1 MINLGFDMDSNMSAS
16 HQIPGLNPRKDRRDR
31 ILLRFMVRNFA
42 DLQPIAGWATTN
54 PPSWRDFAYL
64 MQIDR
69 PGLFAAL
76 SRWWVTYLAAA
87 PFLVLGLLILVGA
100 PASPGSVL
108 AALIFAAPGAVIL
121 AATFLLG
128 REGSEVKVGATKAT
142 REAALRRVANLMWTS
157 HLAPGLGMLD
167 VSHSWNPSRRRYYPG
182 MRIAYAE
189 KGSQRLPFATLLNPA
204 LPASEKTDLAMVIP
218 IPPGSTRPRV
228 MDWATSVLAPAIGAA
243 RVVAIG
249 HTVGAGEGHE
259 HVKLRVVFQEQPAIP
274 AATLSDL
281 RRTLGQAPDRW
292 SLFAGMSMERTPV
305 WLDMG
310 AHMLI
315 GATTGAGKTVTLHA
329 LLAQLRLR
337 SCDVHYADLK
347 NGDGSKSYAALDSLC
362 SATGSIQ
369 GLWSQADHVNDVMTS
384 RYSTLTRLETA
395 GATPAEIEAE
405 RTSWTPTYLV
415 VDEAG
420 LLEKSG
426 GAKSPEEAVK
436 ADLQHRLLRN
446 VAQRGRGA
454 LCFLILIGQKINAD
468 VVPMH
473 VQKNCKTKLVMR
485 IDDEWTI
492 ESLIAGTADTITQ
505 AKADLMTSQT
515 PRGFG
520 YLSAEGHQTIA
531 LRTVW
536 MDEVTGEVRRA
547 LQELGPVP
555 QTHLPALS
563 IPQIA
568 ERVAVRGS
576 DDAVDPLLASRQGG
590 AETLPD
596 TPTDLR
602 ERIAQVA
609 NPTFDLLDFTDD
621 PPPERKGTWR

>member
-1 MINLGFDMDSNMSAS
+1 MINLGFDYDSNMAAS

-31 ILLRFMVRNFA
+31 IYLKFMLKNFSA
-42 DLQPIAGWATTN
+42 LQPIAGWSVTN
-54 PPSWRDFAYL
+54 PPTWRDLAYVARV
-64 MQIDR
+64 DR

-76 SRWWVTYLAAA
+76 SRWWVTYLVAA
-87 PFLVLGLLILVGA
+87 PFLVLGLLILLGS
-100 PASPGSVL
+100 PTSPGALL
-108 AALIFAAPGAVIL
+108 AALIFASPGVALL
-121 AATFLLG
+121 AASVLLG
-128 REGSEVKVGATKAT
+128 RGGSDRFVGGTRATK
-142 REAALRRVANLMWTS
+142 EAALRRVANLAWTS

-167 VSHSWNPSRRRYYPG
+167 VSHGWNPSRRRYYEG

-189 KGSQRLPFATLLNPA
+189 KGSRRLPFATLLNPA
-204 LPASEKTDLAMVIP
+204 LPASEKVDLAMVIP

-228 MDWATSVLAPAIGAA
+228 MQWGTEVLAPAIGAA

-259 HVKLRVVFQEQPAIP
+259 HVKLRLVFQEQPAIP
-274 AATLSDL
+274 SATLSDL
-281 RRTLGQAPDRW
+281 RKVLGQAPDNW

-310 AHMLI
+310 SHMLI

-337 SCDVHYADLK
+337 SCDTHYADLK
-347 NGDGSKSYAALDSLC
+347 NGDGSKSYAALESLC

-369 GLWSQADHVNDVMTS
+369 GLWSQADHVNNLMS
-384 RYSTLTRLETA
+384 ERYATLARLEMDGA
-395 GATPAEIEAE
+395 GEAEIEAE
-405 RTSWTPTYLV
+405 RVSWTPTYLV
-415 VDEAG
+415 VDEIG
-420 LLEKSG
+420 LLEKSS

-454 LCFLILIGQKINAD
+454 LVFLILIGQKINAD

-473 VQKNCKTKLVMR
+473 VQKNCKTKLVMK

-492 ESLIAGTADTITQ
+492 ESLIAGTADTISQ

-520 YLSAEGHQTIA
+520 YLSAEGHQTVA

-536 MDEVTGEVRRA
+536 MDEVTGDVRRA

-555 QTHLPALS
+555 QTPLPALS

-568 ERVAVRGS
+568 ERVADRGADS
-576 DDAVDPLLASRQGG
+576 EIDPLLASRQGG
-590 AETLPD
+590 AEPTTD
-596 TPTDLR
+596 TPADLR
-602 ERIAQVA
+602 EQIREIAD
-609 NPTFDLLDFTDD
+609 PTFDLLEFTDE
-621 PPPERKGTWR
+621 PQAEGTWR